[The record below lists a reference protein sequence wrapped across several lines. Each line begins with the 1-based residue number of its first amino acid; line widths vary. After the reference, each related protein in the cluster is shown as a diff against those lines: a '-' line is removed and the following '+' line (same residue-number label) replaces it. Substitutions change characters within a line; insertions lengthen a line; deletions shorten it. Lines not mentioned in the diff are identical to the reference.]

1 MTIKAP
7 PAPTD
12 LAYPGLT
19 VDDLCL
25 RVDEGIYG
33 EVQDGNRPRATAISN
48 FANEAG
54 LAFTEVRCRVR
65 YLRFM
70 TRQDVWNG
78 PGRDRWCDDRINQ
91 HLIDHGTR
99 LPLTA
104 AWKDVPGTPPDDWRP
119 GEYDPCWEF
128 CEKTHPEA
136 IRAWICE
143 QKPRSIPTREA
154 QDD

>member
-1 MTIKAP
+1 MTTKTP
-7 PAPTD
+7 LTPTD
-12 LAYPGLT
+12 LATPGLT

-48 FANEAG
+48 FASEAG
-54 LAFTEVRCRVR
+54 ILFTQVQCRVR

-78 PGRDRWCDDRINQ
+78 PGKDRWVDLHCDEPEYR
-91 HLIDHGTR
+91 GK
-99 LPLTA
+99 PLEA
-104 AWKDVPGTPPDDWRP
+104 CFAVAPEEPPADWRP
-119 GEYDPCWEF
+119 DEYDPCWEF
-128 CEKTHPEA
+128 CDKAHPEA

-143 QKPRSIPTREA
+143 QK
-154 QDD
+154 